1 MVFGDRRDINS
12 KNHVTPAFFFQQH
25 STFGGYRRLKD
36 KTDNPFETLTDIC
49 TAADVGRRLSCADIL
64 RRVRPVRT
72 DKDRPGLFRSERLP
86 CAGHDDRQDIF

>member
-12 KNHVTPAFFFQQH
+12 RNHVTPAFLFQQH

-36 KTDNPFETLTDIC
+36 KTDNPFETIPDIC
-49 TAADVGRRLSCADIL
+49 TDIDTGRRLSRTDII

-72 DKDRPGLFRSERLP
+72 DKDRSGLFRPERLP
-86 CAGHDDRQDIF
+86 GAGHDDREDIF